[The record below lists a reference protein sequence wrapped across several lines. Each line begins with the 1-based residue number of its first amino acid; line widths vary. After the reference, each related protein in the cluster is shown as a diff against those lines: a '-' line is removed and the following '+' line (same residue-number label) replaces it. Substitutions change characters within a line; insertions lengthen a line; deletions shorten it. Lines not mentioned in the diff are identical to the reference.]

1 MASLIKTV
9 GMHYIVF
16 VSMFCFYFYILYL
29 FIYFLYFKFIFSRE
43 TELYKKLTQLQN
55 FTPQQNSLFAS
66 SDNRRK
72 HKHIHNMR
80 SEPNGAA

>member
-1 MASLIKTV
+1 M
-9 GMHYIVF
+9 
-16 VSMFCFYFYILYL
+16 
-29 FIYFLYFKFIFSRE
+29 
-43 TELYKKLTQLQN
+43 YKKLTQLQN